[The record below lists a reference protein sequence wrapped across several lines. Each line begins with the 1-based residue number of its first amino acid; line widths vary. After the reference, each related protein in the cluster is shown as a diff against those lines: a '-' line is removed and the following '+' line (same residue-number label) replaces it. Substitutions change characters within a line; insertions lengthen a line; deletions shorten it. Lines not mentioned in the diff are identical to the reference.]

1 MTFVPSIPF
10 PGLQRTARARGEE
23 AGLPGRGLGGA
34 LATGQWAGS
43 PGLSL
48 DHPRAEKGVVGKRVG
63 LKVPSLTGLFEVAE
77 SNNFKVKFAFLWASY
92 VQR

>member
-1 MTFVPSIPF
+1 M
-10 PGLQRTARARGEE
+10 REAKRRGF
-23 AGLPGRGLGGA
+23 LGGA
-34 LATGQWAGS
+34 WGGGGGGGFGGGGGGGS

-63 LKVPSLTGLFEVAE
+63 LKVPSLTGLFEVSE